1 MRLPD
6 PLVRQDSAEKDPQ
19 FAYTLAR
26 GLEVLRAFD
35 AESTELGNREISGR
49 VGIPRSTV
57 ARLTRTLEM
66 LGYLHYD
73 SATSRYR
80 LTTAMLCLAHPVLA
94 RLAIR
99 RIARPHMQQLAD
111 YAHGSVSLGSRL
123 GLDIVLVSSCIDI
136 NSITARPEIGARWP
150 IGDTA
155 LGVAYLA
162 ACGEAQRNVLLN
174 GIAAGGRVD
183 MKSLRPLLRAE
194 LDRFSKHGFC
204 LVRDRARRGMHAV
217 SAPVRNTDGEIMVLN
232 CTIAAFQ
239 LAPDSLENDIGPRL
253 VNLAHSIEMGLGIG

>member
-6 PLVRQDSAEKDPQ
+6 PVVGHEAAEKDPQ

-35 AESTELGNREISGR
+35 AESPELGNREISGR
-49 VGIPRSTV
+49 IGIPRSTV

-73 SATSRYR
+73 AATSRYR

-111 YAHGSVSLGSRL
+111 YSHGSVSLGSRL

-136 NSITARPEIGARWP
+136 HSITACPEIGARWP
-150 IGDTA
+150 IGNTA

-162 ACGEAQRNVLLN
+162 ACSEVQRNTLLAE
-174 GIAAGGRVD
+174 IAGSGHVD
-183 MKSLRPLLRAE
+183 MNSLRPLLHSE
-194 LDRFSKHGFC
+194 IDGFSRRGFC
-204 LVRDRARRGMHAV
+204 VVRDRARRGMHAV

-239 LAPDSLENDIGPRL
+239 LASDTLENDIGPRI